1 VVANTFNPRT
11 QEAGRFLWVQD
22 QPSLQSEFQNYTKK
36 PDLNQKCV
44 WLIDWLIDKYVNIHT
59 HTQRERHTQKERQRD
74 REKGDVIL
82 QDEVVGKSVGNFLNK

>member
-1 VVANTFNPRT
+1 M
-11 QEAGRFLWVQD
+11 
-22 QPSLQSEFQNYTKK
+22 
-36 PDLNQKCV
+36 
-44 WLIDWLIDKYVNIHT
+44 IDKYVNIHT